1 MPRRDGRKP
10 GPDPGVDHDLL
21 FLPIL
26 ILLEMVMVEFAQL
39 MEIIGN
45 KAFPIICC
53 IILFWSQ
60 SKERERHSE
69 ELKSMTSAINNN
81 TIAINELRGLLQHA
95 SN

>member
-1 MPRRDGRKP
+1 
-10 GPDPGVDHDLL
+10 
-21 FLPIL
+21 
-26 ILLEMVMVEFAQL
+26 MVEFAQL

-81 TIAINELRGLLQHA
+81 TIAINELKGLLQNV
-95 SN
+95 SK

>member
-1 MPRRDGRKP
+1 
-10 GPDPGVDHDLL
+10 
-21 FLPIL
+21 
-26 ILLEMVMVEFAQL
+26 MVEFAQL

-60 SKERERHSE
+60 YKERERHTE

-81 TIAINELRGLLQHA
+81 TMAINELRGLLQNA
-95 SN
+95 SK